1 VYITAASQEVMGGCT
16 SQPAAEQ
23 PTLPVLTEATP
34 EERAIASVKV
44 IFDSIA
50 KDGEGSVSKMEL
62 INKLGPHETV
72 RGLIKES
79 SLNQN
84 WGAMKD
90 TRIEGRVTWEEFY
103 ANLTSH
109 MPKKQ
114 EIVTATAEVAAD
126 EKALEHL
133 KKLFHTLDAN
143 GDKAVS
149 KEELAAALA
158 KDESIENLVKEAGF
172 NPQYCT
178 FTNLDDKG
186 EGRITWEEFEAHLR
200 SAAKEEAKVEIE
212 LAADE
217 RALEHLRRL
226 YQSLDSNEDK
236 AVSRLELAAGLR
248 KDEAVADLVKEAGFN
263 PQYSIFEQVDGN
275 EDGRITWEEFE
286 AHLRIAAVEQG
297 KEELVAGTLEVA
309 PVMEVPQA
317 GGEAPQPKGFWC
329 GC

>member
-1 VYITAASQEVMGGCT
+1 MGGCT

-23 PTLPVLTEATP
+23 PVLPVLTEATP

-50 KDGEGSVSKMEL
+50 KDGEGSASKMEL

-109 MPKKQ
+109 MPKQ
-114 EIVTATAEVAAD
+114 AIVTATAEVAAD

-143 GDKAVS
+143 ADKAVS
-149 KEELAAALA
+149 KEELAAGLA

-178 FTNLDDKG
+178 FTGLDDNRD
-186 EGRITWEEFEAHLR
+186 GRITWEEFEAHLR
-200 SAAKEEAKVEIE
+200 SAAKEEAKP
-212 LAADE
+212 
-217 RALEHLRRL
+217 
-226 YQSLDSNEDK
+226 DK
-236 AVSRLELAAGLR
+236 FFAE
-248 KDEAVADLVKEAGFN
+248 
-263 PQYSIFEQVDGN
+263 
-275 EDGRITWEEFE
+275 
-286 AHLRIAAVEQG
+286 
-297 KEELVAGTLEVA
+297 TLEVA
-309 PVMEVPQA
+309 PVMEVQQA
-317 GGEAPQPKGFWC
+317 GSEAPKPKGLWC